1 MSLTKLFYLIFFSS
15 THSCPEF
22 WRQIWSF
29 VQEMKES
36 RSNFNRTSG
45 FKVKVKVDQ
54 LCLTPYNPMDY
65 SPWNS
70 PGQNTGMGSLS
81 LLQRIFPTQ
90 GSNPNIRI
98 AGKFFSSWATKEAQ
112 EYWDGSLSIFQQIFP
127 TQESNRGLLHCKL
140 IFHQLSY
147 QGSSFILP
155 AVFYFNEIIDKYYI
169 CIYEICVNYISL
181 FHALGICIF
190 FHWVQHEG
198 LKQ

>member
-1 MSLTKLFYLIFFSS
+1 M
-15 THSCPEF
+15 
-22 WRQIWSF
+22 
-29 VQEMKES
+29 
-36 RSNFNRTSG
+36 
-45 FKVKVKVDQ
+45 KVKVTQSCPTLSDPV
-54 LCLTPYNPMDY
+54 DY

-127 TQESNRGLLHCKL
+127 TQESSRGLLHCKL
-140 IFHQLSY
+140 ILHQLSY

-169 CIYEICVNYISL
+169 CIYEICMNYISL